1 MEMTEAA
8 QLGYAQF
15 WKRMSMHIGLS
26 EAAKAIG
33 GIKASQLSAFEQGKE
48 HSLDIKQIKVKQGS
62 TVTLAEGQRDGPLLV
77 QKIGADYVAGLN
89 YIEYPV
95 ARQEGMPVTLHV
107 GDKVS
112 NGCTVI
118 LALLEIQGGS
128 NAVFS
133 KTINENR
140 PCPL

>member
-48 HSLDIKQIKVKQGS
+48 NSLTDEEIERYI
-62 TVTLAEGQRDGPLLV
+62 TYLDQR
-77 QKIGADYVAGLN
+77 KADEPPHIPTDEELPSY
-89 YIEYPV
+89 E
-95 ARQEGMPVTLHV
+95 E
-107 GDKVS
+107 
-112 NGCTVI
+112 
-118 LALLEIQGGS
+118 
-128 NAVFS
+128 
-133 KTINENR
+133 
-140 PCPL
+140 

>member
-48 HSLDIKQIKVKQGS
+48 HSLTSEEIERYIAFLDQRK
-62 TVTLAEGQRDGPLLV
+62 AEEPPHIPTDDEL
-77 QKIGADYVAGLN
+77 
-89 YIEYPV
+89 PV
-95 ARQEGMPVTLHV
+95 FE
-107 GDKVS
+107 D
-112 NGCTVI
+112 
-118 LALLEIQGGS
+118 E
-128 NAVFS
+128 
-133 KTINENR
+133 E
-140 PCPL
+140 

>member
-48 HSLDIKQIKVKQGS
+48 H
-62 TVTLAEGQRDGPLLV
+62 TLSD
-77 QKIGADYVAGLN
+77 D
-89 YIEYPV
+89 
-95 ARQEGMPVTLHV
+95 
-107 GDKVS
+107 
-112 NGCTVI
+112 
-118 LALLEIQGGS
+118 EIQRYIAYLDQRK
-128 NAVFS
+128 NEEPPHIPTDDELPVFS
-133 KTINENR
+133 DDD
-140 PCPL
+140 